1 MPAAPLTKT
10 VRRIFL
16 RDILRVARSVI
27 WLTRASKLEPNCL
40 HAIARSP
47 SQSAP
52 AAGAAASRSFSCC
65 GAAAVIGMDSPSSG
79 GSKQARLN
87 ARTSASWMA
96 GAAALTTP
104 SRSIATSSGVD
115 SRAVCPRGGLGQD
128 AAALQLGSAE
138 GIRDLQVT
146 LRAGS
151 EQQYPQAAELA
162 RVLGCPEREDELLA
176 GRAGRLDEPEQCW
189 LSVSWR
195 EVMHGVIGEPAV
207 FQAGRLTAHRG
218 PKRGGRISLAAASV
232 QAGGKQR
239 SAAARRPTA
248 ASIEPR
254 RDTGES
260 SLRHHLRLWLA
271 ASATGPGG
279 GERRH
284 GQQPGGGE

>member
-1 MPAAPLTKT
+1 MLWCCRCNRDGFSLIRGKQTGAAE
-10 VRRIFL
+10 
-16 RDILRVARSVI
+16 
-27 WLTRASKLEPNCL
+27 RADLGELDGRGGRPD
-40 HAIARSP
+40 HAIA
-47 SQSAP
+47 
-52 AAGAAASRSFSCC
+52 
-65 GAAAVIGMDSPSSG
+65 VDSHQQRRG
-79 GSKQARLN
+79 
-87 ARTSASWMA
+87 
-96 GAAALTTP
+96 
-104 SRSIATSSGVD
+104 
-115 SRAVCPRGGLGQD
+115 SRAVCLRGGLGQD

-151 EQQYPQAAELA
+151 QQQYPQAAELA

-176 GRAGRLDEPEQCW
+176 GRAGRLDEREQGW

-195 EVMHGVIGEPAV
+195 EVLHGVVGEPAV

-239 SAAARRPTA
+239 SAAARRQTA

-260 SLRHHLRLWLA
+260 SLRHHLGPWLA